1 MVDEVTQ
8 FEFVFCVPS
17 ISEKYMRKVLAL
29 MHQICPYRVFN
40 FHSDNGSEYINYVVA
55 DLLNKANVSQTKSRA
70 RKSNDN
76 ALVESKNGSVIRKHF
91 GYNHIPATEENAN
104 LVNQFCLN

>member
-1 MVDEVTQ
+1 MGKL
-8 FEFVFCVPS
+8 FIAKP
-17 ISEKYMRKVLAL
+17 L
-29 MHQICPYRVFN
+29 N

-76 ALVESKNGSVIRKHF
+76 ALVESNGF
-91 GYNHIPATEENAN
+91 
-104 LVNQFCLN
+104 